1 MLRGVAL
8 LAIAAGICEG
18 QANPRSP
25 RPCDPQTPL
34 GPSHDLYCLELVAAP
49 GIQRAAGRVELSI
62 PPGPFTV
69 SVTPDGRSR
78 FLPIV
83 FLSGLPRTTHD
94 APRTD
99 VVYVAWATTPEMDTL
114 IKLGT
119 VRNGRTT
126 LRPIALEKFNF
137 LITAEPSA
145 RVREPGRVILRGQSP
160 STRLFPPDLLEF
172 SLGAARSADVMDHG
186 EHESSGWPMV
196 PTPPGVTM
204 LPSEMALRPAV
215 TPFLP
220 ATEMPLPH
228 AESNEVL
235 RLQDGDIVDLDA
247 ELVRRTINGQTYTM
261 YGYNGQYPGPLIE
274 VSRGSEIMV
283 RFTNH
288 LSDSTSIH
296 WHGIRLEN
304 AFDGVEGV
312 RDAFTYKL
320 KFPDAG
326 IFWYHPHIREDIQQA
341 LGLYGNILVRQPG
354 AKIAANRE
362 QILMLQDL
370 LVGDGSLI
378 PFGLESPT
386 HALMGRFGNL
396 FLVNGEPGYRLSVL
410 RGEVVR
416 FYLTNASNTRT
427 LNLSF
432 PGARMKVVAADAGPF
447 EHEAWVESV
456 VIGPAERY
464 VVHVRFE
471 RPGTV
476 ALVNRVRGLDHL
488 FGRFFQETDTLG
500 VVTVS
505 PQRVPND
512 LGKAL
517 AALRRPPPPFAALEP
532 YRRFIDRVPDKT
544 LVLTLATHALPYV
557 TERLMQLD
565 SIYFAPVEWGGTMPM
580 MNWASTGRQ
589 VRWVLKDPES
599 GRQNMDID
607 WSFRRGEPV
616 KLRLVNERRAF
627 HGMQHPIHLH
637 GQRFLVLAVNGV
649 PNTDLA
655 WKDTVLVPAGSVVDI
670 LLDLGRDDDALHR
683 ELARSLHVRAH
694 TPARS
699 DRAASRLVHGA
710 GPRVHHRGYV
720 AARADARVAR
730 GWNRRRAQGEP
741 DHRAARRPDRV
752 GGAVVGGARSRRRE
766 DAGLE
771 RLDGDSGARRDAR
784 PSVLHGGGRARGADV
799 VHRAEAVSG
808 LGRDHDSHHG
818 QPRAV
823 RRDQSQGHHRSRVR
837 PGTADPP
844 HRALYHRRAGRRR
857 DGDPEFPG
865 SGAPLRGVLGGRGRD
880 VDQGVHGHSS
890 RRARRRDSGSTQA
903 RRQSHGTPVLGE
915 FPGSGRAGDR

>member
-8 LAIAAGICEG
+8 LAIAAGICDG
-18 QANPRSP
+18 QASPRSP

-34 GPSHDLYCLELVAAP
+34 GPSHDLYCIELVAAP
-49 GIQRAAGRVELSI
+49 GVKGASGRVELSI

-69 SVTPDGRSR
+69 SITPDGRSR

-99 VVYVAWATTPEMDTL
+99 VVYVAWATTPQLDTL

-119 VRNGRTT
+119 VSNGRTT

-137 LITAEPSA
+137 LITAERSA
-145 RVREPGRVILRGQSP
+145 RLREPQGRVILRGQSP

-172 SLGAARSADVMDHG
+172 SLGAARSADAMGHG

-196 PTPPGVTM
+196 PAPPGVTM

-220 ATEMPLPH
+220 ATDMPLPH

-354 AKIAANRE
+354 AKIAANQE

-386 HALMGRFGNL
+386 HALMGRFGNV
-396 FLVNGEPGYRLSVL
+396 FLVNGEPGYRLSVR

-432 PGARMKVVAADAGPF
+432 PGVRMKLIAADAGPF
-447 EHEAWVESV
+447 ERETWVDNV

-500 VVTVS
+500 LVTVA
-505 PQRVPND
+505 PQRAPPALD
-512 LGKAL
+512 RPRPPSPAL
-517 AALRRPPPPFAALEP
+517 AS
-532 YRRFIDRVPDKT
+532 YRRFLDKAPDKT
-544 LVLTLATHALPYV
+544 LVLTLATQGLPYV

-670 LLDLGRDDDALHR
+670 LLDTANPGQWMLHCHIA
-683 ELARSLHVRAH
+683 EHLS
-694 TPARS
+694 
-699 DRAASRLVHGA
+699 A
-710 GPRVHHRGYV
+710 GMMMHFTV
-720 AARADARVAR
+720 
-730 GWNRRRAQGEP
+730 N
-741 DHRAARRPDRV
+741 
-752 GGAVVGGARSRRRE
+752 
-766 DAGLE
+766 
-771 RLDGDSGARRDAR
+771 
-784 PSVLHGGGRARGADV
+784 
-799 VHRAEAVSG
+799 
-808 LGRDHDSHHG
+808 
-818 QPRAV
+818 
-823 RRDQSQGHHRSRVR
+823 
-837 PGTADPP
+837 
-844 HRALYHRRAGRRR
+844 
-857 DGDPEFPG
+857 
-865 SGAPLRGVLGGRGRD
+865 
-880 VDQGVHGHSS
+880 
-890 RRARRRDSGSTQA
+890 
-903 RRQSHGTPVLGE
+903 
-915 FPGSGRAGDR
+915 

>member
-1 MLRGVAL
+1 VLRGVAL
-8 LAIAAGICEG
+8 LAIVAGICEG

-49 GIQRAAGRVELSI
+49 GLERAAGRVELSI

-69 SVTPDGRSR
+69 SITPDGRSR

-94 APRTD
+94 ASRTD
-99 VVYVAWATTPEMDTL
+99 VVYVAWAATPQMDTL

-126 LRPIALEKFNF
+126 LRPIALEKFNV
-137 LITAEPSA
+137 LITAERSA
-145 RVREPGRVILRGQSP
+145 RVREPQGRVILRGQSP

-172 SLGAARSADVMDHG
+172 SLGAARSADAMDHG
-186 EHESSGWPMV
+186 EHERSGWPMV
-196 PTPPGVTM
+196 PAPPGVTM

-220 ATEMPLPH
+220 AADMPLPH
-228 AESNEVL
+228 AQSNEVL

-247 ELVRRTINGQTYTM
+247 ELVHRTINGQTYTM

-304 AFDGVEGV
+304 AFDGVEGIS
-312 RDAFTYKL
+312 DAFTYRL

-354 AKIAANRE
+354 AKIAANQE

-386 HALMGRFGNL
+386 HALMGRFGNV
-396 FLVNGEPGYRLSVL
+396 FLVNGEPGYRLSVR
-410 RGEVVR
+410 RGQVVR

-432 PGARMKVVAADAGPF
+432 PGARMKLIAADAGPF
-447 EHEAWVESV
+447 ERETWVDNV

-512 LGKAL
+512 LGKAF

-544 LVLTLATHALPYV
+544 LVLTLETHGLPYV

-627 HGMQHPIHLH
+627 HGMQHPIHVH

-670 LLDLGRDDDALHR
+670 LLDTANPGQWMLHCHIA
-683 ELARSLHVRAH
+683 EHLS
-694 TPARS
+694 
-699 DRAASRLVHGA
+699 A
-710 GPRVHHRGYV
+710 GMMMHFTV
-720 AARADARVAR
+720 
-730 GWNRRRAQGEP
+730 N
-741 DHRAARRPDRV
+741 
-752 GGAVVGGARSRRRE
+752 
-766 DAGLE
+766 
-771 RLDGDSGARRDAR
+771 
-784 PSVLHGGGRARGADV
+784 
-799 VHRAEAVSG
+799 
-808 LGRDHDSHHG
+808 
-818 QPRAV
+818 
-823 RRDQSQGHHRSRVR
+823 
-837 PGTADPP
+837 
-844 HRALYHRRAGRRR
+844 
-857 DGDPEFPG
+857 
-865 SGAPLRGVLGGRGRD
+865 
-880 VDQGVHGHSS
+880 
-890 RRARRRDSGSTQA
+890 
-903 RRQSHGTPVLGE
+903 
-915 FPGSGRAGDR
+915 